1 VAITVHLEQGSK
13 LLAMLLD
20 IVKVPKSHTGL
31 NLALVFVKV
40 LEDFGIEDKVRAV
53 YLVNDNRDSHFQDLG
68 CDC

>member
-1 VAITVHLEQGSK
+1 
-13 LLAMLLD
+13 MLLD
-20 IVKVPKSHTGL
+20 IVKVPKLHTGL